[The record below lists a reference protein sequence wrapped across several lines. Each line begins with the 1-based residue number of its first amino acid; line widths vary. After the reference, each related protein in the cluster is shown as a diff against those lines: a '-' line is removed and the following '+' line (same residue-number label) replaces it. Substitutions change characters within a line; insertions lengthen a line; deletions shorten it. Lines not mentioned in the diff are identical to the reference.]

1 MQTAKRPFLLVML
14 VACTLLHVAAQD
26 STKKEKKKKAKAEP
40 VVLDPFGRPEGQI
53 NDQPARY
60 YVWFENK
67 SWKLRTTAKVGR
79 NFTGTIRLKDAKVKS
94 CLSVGLK
101 KDNQKKTDI
110 DRWQVN
116 EARNELRFQ
125 FKTSTLADG
134 FDLEV
139 DGDDGQIEFELMIDN
154 QKNPKAVFVGRG
166 LQHPD
171 TNPFSLPA
179 IPKKM
184 SPP

>member
-1 MQTAKRPFLLVML
+1 MRTAKRPLLMTVAIL
-14 VACTLLHVAAQD
+14 ACTLTHITAQD
-26 STKKEKKKKAKAEP
+26 TDKNEKKKKAKAEP
-40 VVLDPFGRPEGQI
+40 VGLDPFGRPEGQI

-79 NFTGTIRLKDAKVKS
+79 KFTGTIRLKDAKVKS

-101 KDNQKKTDI
+101 NDNQKKTSTDA
-110 DRWQVN
+110 WQVN
-116 EARNELRFQ
+116 AARNELKFQ
-125 FKTSTLADG
+125 FLTSKLADG

-139 DGDDGQIEFELMIDN
+139 DGDEGQIEFELTIDN
-154 QKNPKAVFVGRG
+154 QKNPNWIFVGRG

-171 TNPFSLPA
+171 KNPFSLPA

-184 SPP
+184 